1 MLLKLTVSYDKLMT
15 ILCQSLVVIPN
26 LVNKKGRRGWGVG
39 IRGEGKSSPVIRLTS
54 PRRRGV

>member
-26 LVNKKGRRGWGVG
+26 RVNKKGPRGWGLG
-39 IRGEGKSSPVIRLTS
+39 G
-54 PRRRGV
+54 